1 MVCKQ
6 TKLDVQ
12 VLVDVHY
19 TGHGKEDS
27 KSAGCAFC
35 WIERVAGSCKV

>member
-1 MVCKQ
+1 MVSKQ
-6 TKLDVQ
+6 DELDVQ
-12 VLVDVHY
+12 VLIDVEY

-35 WIERVAGSCKV
+35 WIERVAGSCNV